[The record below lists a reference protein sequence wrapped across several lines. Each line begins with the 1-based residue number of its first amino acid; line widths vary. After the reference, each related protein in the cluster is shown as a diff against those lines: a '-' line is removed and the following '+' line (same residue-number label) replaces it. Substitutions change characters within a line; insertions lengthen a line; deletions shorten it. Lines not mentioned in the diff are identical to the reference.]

1 MSVSWHSTVSLWQKY
16 ARGCQAEGRS
26 GAEGGQCGGSER
38 RAGEAEASAVT
49 YLQVLGEGSSGRVT
63 AVLLL
68 AYVPAV
74 GPWLSVVPAHVERI
88 RARKDVFS
96 PFLLGRRIKGTW

>member
-1 MSVSWHSTVSLWQKY
+1 M
-16 ARGCQAEGRS
+16 
-26 GAEGGQCGGSER
+26 
-38 RAGEAEASAVT
+38 
-49 YLQVLGEGSSGRVT
+49 T